1 MKGCIMRSTLLPVV
15 LSAVIGLS
23 LVVVAT
29 PAATE
34 RSAVQAGESA
44 VASSPKQWIGRNA
57 EFEECLRTSP
67 VEREK
72 ETPIGVTRP
81 RQIFF
86 KSGGVCA
93 RALFSAQ
100 RTSRSSGY
108 LESYQ
113 SRIAA
118 YEVDRILGLDMVPP
132 TVERV
137 HGGEKGAAQL
147 WVENAV
153 YLKDLEGQPSP
164 DPVDWNRQVR
174 RWRTF
179 DVLIAEIDRNAG
191 NLLVLRD
198 PKWHL
203 VLIDHS
209 RAFGNTTKMVYPV
222 ERIDREMF
230 DRLKAL
236 KKEDLDARIGKLVLD
251 GSQSLLRRRDM
262 IVERFEKLAKEKGE
276 ASVFLP

>member
-1 MKGCIMRSTLLPVV
+1 MRATLLPVV
-15 LSAVIGLS
+15 VSAVLY
-23 LVVVAT
+23 LAHAVVVAT
-29 PAATE
+29 PAPSPE
-34 RSAVQAGESA
+34 RPAVQAGESA

-67 VEREK
+67 IVSEK
-72 ETPIGVTRP
+72 ETPIGVTKP

-86 KSGGVCA
+86 KEGGLCA

-100 RTSRSSGY
+100 RTSRNSGY

-118 YEVDRILGLDMVPP
+118 YELDRILGLDMVPP

-153 YLKDLEGQPSP
+153 YLKDLEGKPSP
-164 DPVDWNRQVR
+164 DPVDWNRQIR

-179 DVLIAEIDRNAG
+179 DALIAEIDRNAG
-191 NLLVLRD
+191 NLLVLRN

-209 RAFGNTTKMVYPV
+209 RAFSNTTKMVYPV

-236 KKEDLDARIGKLVLD
+236 KKEDLDARLGTLVLD